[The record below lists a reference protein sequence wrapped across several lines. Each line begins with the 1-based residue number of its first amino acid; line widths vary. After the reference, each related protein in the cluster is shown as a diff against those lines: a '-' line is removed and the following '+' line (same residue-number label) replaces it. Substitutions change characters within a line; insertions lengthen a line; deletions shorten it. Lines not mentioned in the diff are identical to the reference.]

1 MIQSVQQ
8 KPTDLIL
15 ANTTQFP
22 SSITVL
28 KQQSVSIGAWSFMF
42 QIIGESHIV
51 TVTYKQKSL
60 FHEMLACVKINADHC
75 QHHHPFS
82 ELQTHT
88 YMKGLYQVSVE
99 FAETPSWDIPKQ
111 TETDHIEVN
120 FPPICGQTPV
130 TRILWQLTDNILSWW
145 TLHVYPE
152 RDITTFVH
160 TKSHIQLT

>member
-15 ANTTQFP
+15 ANVIQLP

-28 KQQSVSIGAWSFMF
+28 KQQSVSIGVWSLVF

-51 TVTYKQKSL
+51 SVTHKQKTL
-60 FHEMLACVKINADHC
+60 FHEMLACINVNRDHC
-75 QHHHPFS
+75 HHHHPFS
-82 ELQTHT
+82 QLQTHT
-88 YMKGLYQVSVE
+88 YTRDSYQVSVE
-99 FAETPSWDIPKQ
+99 FSETPSWHIPLQ
-111 TETDHIEVN
+111 SDTDYIEVI
-120 FPPICGQTPV
+120 FPNICGQTPI
-130 TRILWQLTDNILSWW
+130 TRILWQFIDNTLSWW